1 MSLGQNIKKYRVI
14 AGFTQKE
21 LAEKVGLGQSML
33 SRIECGGAD
42 TTVGNIV
49 SIAKVLKC
57 TASNLLEGLDEEESE
72 CRTA

>member
-1 MSLGQNIKKYRVI
+1 MSLGQNIKKYRVV
-14 AGFTQKE
+14 AGLTQKE

-49 SIAKVLKC
+49 NIAKVLQC
-57 TASNLLEGLDEEESE
+57 TASNLLEGLDEEEEE